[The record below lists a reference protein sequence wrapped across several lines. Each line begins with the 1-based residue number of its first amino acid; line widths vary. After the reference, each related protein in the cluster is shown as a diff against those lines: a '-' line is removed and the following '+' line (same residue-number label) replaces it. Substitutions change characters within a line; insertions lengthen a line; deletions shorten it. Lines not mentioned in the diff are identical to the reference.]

1 MCMMR
6 RDGAHSRAMAAP
18 TVSGP
23 SPVSRP
29 CACTWATR
37 AVCSSR
43 STTGRSRS
51 GRNSCPA
58 TWRASKRGPTVF
70 CGAILMPQRRPLQR
84 RLVRR
89 RRPASRR
96 KAQTLPACNR
106 ATRAQTADRSGFLSK
121 IIEPLRGV
129 HDVLP
134 AQIAAWQHLERVT
147 RENFRAYGYEEF
159 RVPVIEQT
167 QLFKRSIGD
176 FTDIIEKEMFSFVDQ
191 GEDHITL
198 RPEATAGI
206 VRAVIS
212 NGMLREGRLRV
223 WCMGP
228 MFRRERPQ
236 AGRYRQFH
244 QIDAEAFGFE
254 GPDADAEIILLSAR
268 LLRRL
273 GLTRTKLLV
282 NSLGTPASR
291 AAYRDE
297 LTAYFGAHEAAL
309 DEDSKRRLR
318 GNPLRILDSKNPD
331 MQRLI
336 AEAPLLLDSLD
347 AEARTHFES
356 LCAQL
361 RRAGIEY
368 HVEPHLVRGL
378 DYYTRTV
385 FEWTTDALGSQST
398 ICAGGR
404 YDGLVAQL
412 GGPGAPGIGWAMG
425 QERIVMLL
433 EKQGLGRQRDR
444 PHVYL
449 VLAGEQTEIAGFKL
463 AEQLRDAWPDLA
475 LQVNLGGG
483 SFKTQLKRADKS
495 GAQFAILLG
504 EDETARGVV
513 AVKALRQESA
523 QEECPVGQISE
534 RLGVLLGLKGG

>member
-1 MCMMR
+1 
-6 RDGAHSRAMAAP
+6 
-18 TVSGP
+18 
-23 SPVSRP
+23 
-29 CACTWATR
+29 
-37 AVCSSR
+37 
-43 STTGRSRS
+43 
-51 GRNSCPA
+51 
-58 TWRASKRGPTVF
+58 
-70 CGAILMPQRRPLQR
+70 
-84 RLVRR
+84 
-89 RRPASRR
+89 
-96 KAQTLPACNR
+96 
-106 ATRAQTADRSGFLSK
+106 LSK

-134 AQIAAWQHLERVT
+134 AQIAAWQHLERIT
-147 RENFRAYGYEEF
+147 RQVFASYGYEEF

-176 FTDIIEKEMFSFVDQ
+176 FTDIVEKEMFSFIDQ

-254 GPDADAEIILLSAR
+254 GPDVDAEMILLSAR
-268 LLRRL
+268 LLKFL
-273 GLTRTKLLV
+273 GLRDVKLVV

-291 AAYRDE
+291 ATYRE
-297 LTAYFGAHEAAL
+297 KLTAYFGAHAASL
-309 DEDSKRRLR
+309 DDDSKRRLA

-331 MQRLI
+331 MQRI
-336 AEAPLLLDSLD
+336 VAGAPLLLDSLD
-347 AEARTHFES
+347 AESREHFES
-356 LCAQL
+356 LCAHL
-361 RRAGIEY
+361 RSAGIEY
-368 HVEPHLVRGL
+368 RVEPHLVRGL

-398 ICAGGR
+398 VCAGGR

-412 GGPGAPGIGWAMG
+412 GGIDTPGVGWAMG

-433 EKQGLGRQRDR
+433 QKLDAELQRQR
-444 PHVYL
+444 PQVYL
-449 VLAGEQTEIAGFKL
+449 VLVGEHAQIPGFKL
-463 AEQLRDAWPDLA
+463 AEQLRDAWPELG
-475 LQVNLGGG
+475 LQVNLGDG
-483 SFKTQLKRADKS
+483 SFKTQFKRADKS
-495 GAQFAILLG
+495 GAEFALVLG
-504 EDETARGVV
+504 DDEAAKRVV
-513 AVKALRQESA
+513 AVKALRRELA
-523 QEECPVGQISE
+523 QEECPVERISE
-534 RLGVLLGLKGG
+534 RIGILLGLKGGRERNHG

>member
-1 MCMMR
+1 M
-6 RDGAHSRAMAAP
+6 
-18 TVSGP
+18 
-23 SPVSRP
+23 
-29 CACTWATR
+29 
-37 AVCSSR
+37 
-43 STTGRSRS
+43 
-51 GRNSCPA
+51 
-58 TWRASKRGPTVF
+58 
-70 CGAILMPQRRPLQR
+70 
-84 RLVRR
+84 
-89 RRPASRR
+89 
-96 KAQTLPACNR
+96 
-106 ATRAQTADRSGFLSK
+106 SK

-134 AQIAAWQHLERVT
+134 ANIAAWQHLERIT
-147 RENFRAYGYEEF
+147 REVFAAYGYEEF

-176 FTDIIEKEMFSFVDQ
+176 FTDIVEKEMFSFVDQ

-244 QIDAEAFGFE
+244 QIDAEAFGFA
-254 GPDADAEIILLSAR
+254 GPDVDAEMILLSAR

-273 GLTRTKLLV
+273 GLTRTKLLI

-291 AAYRDE
+291 AAYRDQ
-297 LTAYFGAHEAAL
+297 LTAYFSAHEVAL
-309 DEDSKRRLR
+309 DEDSRRRLT
-318 GNPLRILDSKNPD
+318 GNPLRILDSKNPE
-331 MQRLI
+331 MQRI
-336 AEAPLLLDSLD
+336 VAGAPRLLDSLD
-347 AEARTHFES
+347 AESREHFDAV
-356 LCAQL
+356 CAHL
-361 RRAGIEY
+361 RSAGLEY
-368 HVEPHLVRGL
+368 HVQPHLVRGL

-398 ICAGGR
+398 VCAGGR

-412 GGPGAPGIGWAMG
+412 GGAPTPGIGWAMG

-433 EKQGLGRQRDR
+433 EKQGQGVVRR
-444 PHVYL
+444 PPQVYL
-449 VLAGEQTEIAGFKL
+449 VLAGENSEIPGFRL
-463 AEQLRDAWPDLA
+463 AEELREAWPELT

-483 SFKTQLKRADKS
+483 SFKTQFKRADKS
-495 GAQFAILLG
+495 GAEIALILG
-504 EDETARGVV
+504 DDEAARGVV
-513 AVKALRQESA
+513 AVKLLRRELP
-523 QEECPVGQISE
+523 QEECEIPRISE
-534 RLGVLLGLKGG
+534 RLGVLLGLKGGG

>member
-1 MCMMR
+1 
-6 RDGAHSRAMAAP
+6 
-18 TVSGP
+18 
-23 SPVSRP
+23 
-29 CACTWATR
+29 
-37 AVCSSR
+37 
-43 STTGRSRS
+43 
-51 GRNSCPA
+51 
-58 TWRASKRGPTVF
+58 
-70 CGAILMPQRRPLQR
+70 
-84 RLVRR
+84 
-89 RRPASRR
+89 
-96 KAQTLPACNR
+96 
-106 ATRAQTADRSGFLSK
+106 LSK

-134 AQIAAWQHLERVT
+134 AQIAAWQHLERIT
-147 RENFRAYGYEEF
+147 RQVFASYGFEEF

-176 FTDIIEKEMFSFVDQ
+176 FTDIVEKEMFSFIDQ

-254 GPDADAEIILLSAR
+254 GPDVDAEMILLSAR
-268 LLRRL
+268 LLKLL
-273 GLTRTKLLV
+273 GLHDVKLVV

-291 AAYRDE
+291 AAYRE
-297 LTAYFGAHEAAL
+297 KLTAYFSAHIASL
-309 DEDSKRRLR
+309 DDDSKRRLA
-318 GNPLRILDSKNPD
+318 GNPLRILDSKNSEV
-331 MQRLI
+331 QRI
-336 AEAPLLLDSLD
+336 VAGAPLLLDSLD
-347 AEARTHFES
+347 AESREHFES
-356 LCAQL
+356 LCAHL
-361 RRAGIEY
+361 RSAGIEY

-398 ICAGGR
+398 VCAGGR

-412 GGPGAPGIGWAMG
+412 GGVDTPGVGWAMG

-433 EKQGLGRQRDR
+433 QKRDAELLRQR
-444 PHVYL
+444 PQVYL
-449 VLAGEQTEIAGFKL
+449 VLVGEHAQIPGFKL
-463 AEQLRDAWPDLA
+463 AEQLRDAWPELA
-475 LQVNLGGG
+475 LQVNLGDG

-495 GAQFAILLG
+495 GAEFALVLG
-504 EDETARGVV
+504 DDEAARGVV
-513 AVKALRQESA
+513 AVKALRRELA
-523 QEECPVGQISE
+523 QEECPVERISE
-534 RLGVLLGLKGG
+534 RIGILLGLKGGGERNHG

>member
-1 MCMMR
+1 M
-6 RDGAHSRAMAAP
+6 
-18 TVSGP
+18 
-23 SPVSRP
+23 
-29 CACTWATR
+29 
-37 AVCSSR
+37 
-43 STTGRSRS
+43 
-51 GRNSCPA
+51 
-58 TWRASKRGPTVF
+58 
-70 CGAILMPQRRPLQR
+70 
-84 RLVRR
+84 
-89 RRPASRR
+89 
-96 KAQTLPACNR
+96 
-106 ATRAQTADRSGFLSK
+106 SK

-134 AQIAAWQHLERVT
+134 AQIGAWQHLERIT
-147 RENFRAYGYEEF
+147 REVFAGYGYEEF

-176 FTDIIEKEMFSFVDQ
+176 FTDIVEKEMFSFIDQ

-244 QIDAEAFGFE
+244 QIDAEAFGFA
-254 GPDADAEIILLSAR
+254 GPDVDAEMILLSAR
-268 LLRRL
+268 ILRLL
-273 GLTRTKLLV
+273 GLPGVKLIV

-291 AAYRDE
+291 VLYRQKLAAY
-297 LTAYFGAHEAAL
+297 FSSHAASL
-309 DEDSKRRLR
+309 DEDSKRRLA

-331 MQRLI
+331 MQRI
-336 AEAPLLLDSLD
+336 IGGAPLLLDSLD
-347 AEARTHFES
+347 AESREHFEA

-361 RRAGIEY
+361 RSAGIEY

-398 ICAGGR
+398 VCAGGR

-412 GGPGAPGIGWAMG
+412 GGIDTPGVGWAMG

-433 EKQGLGRQRDR
+433 QKQNLVPEKQR
-444 PHVYL
+444 PRLYL
-449 VLAGEQTEIAGFKL
+449 VLVGEHAELPGFKL

-483 SFKTQLKRADKS
+483 SFKTQFKRADKS
-495 GAQFAILLG
+495 GAEFALILG
-504 EDETARGVV
+504 DDEAAKGVV
-513 AVKALRQESA
+513 AVKALRRELA
-523 QEECPVGQISE
+523 QEECAIERINERVGT
-534 RLGVLLGLKGG
+534 LLGLRGGSGVSHG